1 MRNSAPL
8 ALMRCFAR
16 LMRWATVASGSRNA
30 PAISAVLGPP
40 TARKVSATC
49 ETVVSD
55 GWQHSSIRVSVSSL
69 SAIGS
74 TSTGASTATLSSR
87 RRRADSFR
95 HSSVRRREATVI
107 SQPFGL
113 LGRPSV
119 GHCSAAASSASW
131 TASSHLSKPPKYRT
145 SAPRTCGVNSRSSV
159 SNSLA
164 RGGALELKAA
174 QVHHRPHLDQ
184 AEVSLRHPRSVLERA
199 LQALALDQEE
209 ASQLLLP
216 LGGP

>member
-30 PAISAVLGPP
+30 RAISAALSPP

-49 ETVVSD
+49 DTVVSD
-55 GWQHSSIRVSVSSL
+55 G
-69 SAIGS
+69 
-74 TSTGASTATLSSR
+74 
-87 RRRADSFR
+87 
-95 HSSVRRREATVI
+95 
-107 SQPFGL
+107 
-113 LGRPSV
+113 
-119 GHCSAAASSASW
+119 
-131 TASSHLSKPPKYRT
+131 
-145 SAPRTCGVNSRSSV
+145 GV
-159 SNSLA
+159 
-164 RGGALELKAA
+164 ELKAA

-209 ASQLLLP
+209 ASQLLFH
-216 LGGP
+216 LGERPISGHRPTIVDGDALRQ